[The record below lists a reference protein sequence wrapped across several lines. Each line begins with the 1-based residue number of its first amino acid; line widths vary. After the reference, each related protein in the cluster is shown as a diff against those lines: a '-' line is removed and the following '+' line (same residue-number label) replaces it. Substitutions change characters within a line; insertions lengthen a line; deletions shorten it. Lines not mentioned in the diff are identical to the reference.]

1 MTSHDTPLSPM
12 RSLEHAS
19 VEELAKKRNVSM
31 AQVALAWTLTKEGS
45 LNFPTLPFVC
55 QWAKGPMRLTQ
66 FFVNSRLCSHHRHY
80 IP

>member
-1 MTSHDTPLSPM
+1 MLLRMTSHDTPPLSPM

-45 LNFPTLPFVC
+45 LKFSHLTVHVPVDP
-55 QWAKGPMRLTQ
+55 KGPMRLTQ
-66 FFVNSRLCSHHRHY
+66 FFL
-80 IP
+80 

>member
-1 MTSHDTPLSPM
+1 M

-45 LNFPTLPFVC
+45 LNFSALPFV
-55 QWAKGPMRLTQ
+55 WAKGPHAADTI
-66 FFVNSRLCSHHRHY
+66 FVNSRLCSHHRHY

>member
-45 LNFPTLPFVC
+45 LKFSHLTVHVPVDP
-55 QWAKGPMRLTQ
+55 KGPMRLTQ
-66 FFVNSRLCSHHRHY
+66 FFL
-80 IP
+80 